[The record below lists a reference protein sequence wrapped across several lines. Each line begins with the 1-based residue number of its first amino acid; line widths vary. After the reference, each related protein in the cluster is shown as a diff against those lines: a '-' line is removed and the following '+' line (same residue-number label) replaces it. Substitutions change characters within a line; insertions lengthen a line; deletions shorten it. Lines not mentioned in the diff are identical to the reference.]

1 MSASRDTPNTSCVSP
16 ERRQECLHFG
26 VSKCTSTKEFDTPKM
41 SSKAIIQGVM
51 TSRSKE
57 PCSSAAALLE
67 TSRICAGSAG
77 CWSSCSCGLLASGA
91 LIKQT
96 EVLPA
101 SGQHDLAI
109 KQLIW

>member
-1 MSASRDTPNTSCVSP
+1 MVSL
-16 ERRQECLHFG
+16 ERRQKECVHFN
-26 VSKCTSTKEFDTPKM
+26 VSKCTSTKEFETPKM
-41 SSKAIIQGVM
+41 SSKAIQGVM
-51 TSRSKE
+51 ISRSRE

-67 TSRICAGSAG
+67 TSRVCEGSAG
-77 CWSSCSCGLLASGA
+77 CWSSCSCGLLAGRA

-101 SGQHDLAI
+101 SGQHNLAI